1 MALFVYIVVVAA
13 FFLLFFLIPRKQV
26 WISMLFLVVAF
37 AVIAFYAKPFETD
50 DLDRYFRIID
60 EMRDGGWGR
69 LQEMIDNNEFSFG
82 ALPVAGYYFYFISL
96 FPDNHFLPFFTILIS
111 YGCMMLVIYKIANRY
126 NVEKFYLAIALFFLI
141 STYWYYD
148 TYSGTRNGL
157 AFAIALACI
166 YYHFVERKNIILCLV
181 GYVLVC
187 GLHVTGIVI
196 VVLAACAWLSYKI
209 ASKFINIMLIF
220 TIAGGSAVITILSN
234 ITDNE
239 FILNLAGK
247 TNGVTNSLSF
257 STQTNFLVNVA
268 TYVVSILI
276 FAYCYAYIKKYISD
290 NGSLRFFRFSEVV
303 LYFMLGSIVSNLL
316 FHRVARWILPVI
328 IACVYMV
335 GMQIQKNRIDGK
347 MIDISYDSDTPHW
360 EKIRAMNKGVTT
372 FFIFAYSVA
381 HFWYDFTGRSLI
393 WLHFN

>member
-1 MALFVYIVVVAA
+1 MVLLVYIAVVAA
-13 FFLLFFLIPRKQV
+13 FFVLFFLIPRKHV

-60 EMRDGGWGR
+60 ELRDSGWSR

-126 NVEKFYLAIALFFLI
+126 NVDKFYLAVALFFLI

-166 YYHFVERKNIILCLV
+166 YYHFVERKNILLCLV
-181 GYVLVC
+181 GYVIVC

-196 VVLAACAWLSYKI
+196 VVLAACAWLTYKT

-220 TIAGGSAVITILSN
+220 AIAGGSAVITVLSN

-239 FILNLAGK
+239 FILTLAGK
-247 TNGVTNSLSF
+247 TNDVTSSLSF

-276 FAYCYAYIKKYISD
+276 FAYCYVYIKKYISE
-290 NGSLRFFRFSEVV
+290 NGALRFFRFAEVV

-347 MIDISYDSDTPHW
+347 KINISYDSDTPHS
-360 EKIRAMNKGVTT
+360 EKIRAMNKGITT
-372 FFIFAYSVA
+372 FFIFAYSVV
-381 HFWYDFTGRSLI
+381 HFWYDFTGSSLI